1 MPFFVYILYSEKSH
15 SCYVGYSQNYLKRLA
30 EHNAGLSRYTKH
42 KRPWKLLYVESLPS
56 KSAAI
61 IRERK
66 LKHNKKD
73 YFFWLALQPSN
84 ILLQQPCHGP
94 G

>member
-1 MPFFVYILYSEKSH
+1 MPFFVYILQSH
-15 SCYVGYSQNYLKRLA
+15 KDGSFYVGYTQNYILRLQQ
-30 EHNAGLSRYTKH
+30 HNLGRSRYTSH
-42 KRPWKLLYVESLPS
+42 KRPWSLIYVEQLPS

-73 YFFWLALQPSN
+73 YFLWLAAQPTN
-84 ILLQQPCHGP
+84 LIRKH
-94 G
+94 